1 MNIIQKLLVK
11 ALLPSIRNTDI
22 YKGQYQY
29 IGNVAH
35 WEDQNN
41 QSYIVNGYEKNADLF
56 SIVNYIT
63 KRASTIPW
71 KLYTMAP
78 DGKLTEQKNHPI
90 IDLIERPNPTMGQSY
105 FVQTLLTYKLILGNS
120 YIYIPKL
127 ENGLNKGQT
136 KELWIMPAS
145 QIEIVSNGWAKPV
158 DHYRFKGTTS
168 PQFKPEDVIHL
179 KTVGLVSDG
188 YKDIYGMSP
197 LRPGVM
203 PLTKSN
209 AASASEVKSFQNMS
223 PDGIISRKMTEGA
236 SMTEDQIDYL
246 EDWWRKRSGVEN
258 RKMAFTSAQLE
269 FIRLGF
275 SPVDL
280 NVLES
285 SKLSFRQLCNL
296 YQFPAQLL
304 NDSEHSTYN
313 NMREAKKAVYQD
325 VIIPEL
331 HALRD
336 ELNRAL
342 VPAYG
347 ENLWLD
353 IDTSGIDVL
362 QDDKKALAEWL
373 NLCPF
378 ITNQDKQRIMGVTE
392 DPEFPKYLVPTSVI
406 PLDQLGADVDDEVD
420 EAVKQLN
427 KLGVKEYGE

>member
-1 MNIIQKLLVK
+1 MNILQKLLVK
-11 ALLPSIRNTDI
+11 AILPSIRNTDI
-22 YKGQYQY
+22 YRGQYQY
-29 IGNVAH
+29 VGNNTAQWV
-35 WEDQNN
+35 DQNN
-41 QSYIVNGYEKNADLF
+41 EAYITQGFEKNADLF
-56 SIVNYIT
+56 AIVNYIT

-71 KLYTMAP
+71 KLYKVLA
-78 DGKLTEQKNHPI
+78 DGKLKELKDHAL
-90 IDLIERPNPTMGQSY
+90 IDLIERPNPTMGQA
-105 FVQTLLTYKLILGNS
+105 FFMQTLLSYKLVLGNS
-120 YIYIPKL
+120 YIYMPKL
-127 ENGLNKGQT
+127 ENGLNAGQS

-145 QIEIVSNGWAKPV
+145 KIEVVSNGWAKPV
-158 DHYRFKGTTS
+158 DHYRFVGTTS
-168 PQFKPEDVIHL
+168 PKFMPEDVIHL
-179 KTVGLVSDG
+179 KNVGLVSDMNN
-188 YKDIYGMSP
+188 DIYGMSP

-209 AASASEVKSFQNMS
+209 SASASEVKSFQNMS
-223 PDGIISRKMTEGA
+223 PDGILSRKPNGTNDNKNWTE
-236 SMTEDQIDYL
+236 EQVDYL
-246 EDWWRKRSGVEN
+246 ETWWRGRSGPEN
-258 RKMAFTSAQLE
+258 RRMAFTSAQLE

-304 NDSEHSTYN
+304 NDSEHATYN
-313 NMREAKKAVYQD
+313 NMREAKKAVYTD

-331 HALRD
+331 YSLRD
-336 ELNRAL
+336 ELNHRL

-347 ENLWLD
+347 DNLWLD

-392 DPEFPKYLVPTSVI
+392 DPEFPKYLVPNNLIEPENIGEDLVR
-406 PLDQLGADVDDEVD
+406 
-420 EAVKQLN
+420 EAEKMIN
-427 KLGVKEYGE
+427 RI